1 MIKCGQCLIFGKHV
15 YTLSFKGT
23 LSNSMLVNISCFEN
37 FDDQVEVAVFTTT
50 RQKPYNN
57 PTLSVTE

>member
-1 MIKCGQCLIFGKHV
+1 
-15 YTLSFKGT
+15 
-23 LSNSMLVNISCFEN
+23 MLVNISCSDN
-37 FDDQVEVAVFTTT
+37 FDDQVEVTVFTTT